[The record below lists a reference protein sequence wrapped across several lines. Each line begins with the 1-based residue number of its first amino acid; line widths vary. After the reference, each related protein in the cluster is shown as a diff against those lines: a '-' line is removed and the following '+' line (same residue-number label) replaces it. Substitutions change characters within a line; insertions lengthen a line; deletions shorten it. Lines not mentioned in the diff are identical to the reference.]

1 MSRFGW
7 VKYKY
12 NIQHKNAKKSDAIQT
27 RNGWVKKGGKEGEIW
42 ASAQKVEQKGKQPIY
57 PPCSAAS
64 IYVNI
69 VREQKGPPLILKN
82 DLPSNRYRVVRD
94 MNSPRV
100 EQKVKTANL
109 SPLLCLNLH
118 TLWRRGTFL
127 LPNKH
132 DLLNRQTE
140 LSEIWTRQK
149 PSIKRN
155 RPSIFLPALL
165 EFIIQNWTKKIEL
178 WLSPQSF
185 CKSFIHCICIS
196 ILA

>member
-1 MSRFGW
+1 MSEC
-7 VKYKY
+7 
-12 NIQHKNAKKSDAIQT
+12 AKS
-27 RNGWVKKGGKEGEIW
+27 W
-42 ASAQKVEQKGKQPIY
+42 AK
-57 PPCSAAS
+57 
-64 IYVNI
+64 
-69 VREQKGPPLILKN
+69 RETAYLSPLLCCFNLRKHCQGTERSSLLKN

-100 EQKVKTANL
+100 EQKVKTAEL